1 MKTTLIKDAPE
12 EKEFKPEQSESS
24 AAAAESA
31 QERNRRL
38 QRQGV
43 TIPDITAVWIDPA
56 VEVAAGCILYPNT
69 HILGQTQIGA
79 DCRIGPDCRIVNAEI
94 GRGSRISQS
103 QIESSVL
110 AAGCTVESN
119 CQLKDAKIGE
129 NSRIMQSYVE
139 NSRVAADCVIEPFS
153 HIRANAEI
161 DRGSR
166 VAQSRIE
173 GSALAAG
180 CTVESN
186 CQLKGVKIGEN
197 SWIMQ
202 SCVEN
207 SQVAADCEIG
217 PFSHIRDGAEIGRG
231 SRVAQSRIEDSQV
244 AEDCNIG
251 PFSYIRPGSVI
262 GSRVRI
268 GDFVEIKNSV
278 IGEDTMISHLTYV
291 GDADV
296 GRKVNF
302 GCGTVLV
309 NYDGIEKHRSV
320 IGDHAFIGCNTNLV
334 SPVQI
339 GEGAFTAAG
348 STITEDLPPGSLGI
362 ARARQQIKENWVT
375 NRKGNYKGGNN
386 K

>member
-1 MKTTLIKDAPE
+1 MKTMRIEDLPE
-12 EKEFKPEQSESS
+12 KKGFEQEQPESA

-31 QERNRRL
+31 QERNRQL

-43 TIPDITAVWIDPA
+43 TIPDITAVWVDAA

-69 HILGQTQIGA
+69 HILGQTKIDS
-79 DCRIGPDCRIVNAEI
+79 DCQIGPDCWIANAGI

-110 AAGCTVESN
+110 AAGCAVESN
-119 CQLKDAKIGE
+119 CQLKGAKIGE
-129 NSRIMQSYVE
+129 NSRIMQSCVE
-139 NSRVAADCVIEPFS
+139 NSQIAADCVIGPFS

-161 DRGSR
+161 GCGSR

-197 SWIMQ
+197 SRIMQ

-207 SQVAADCEIG
+207 SQIAADCVIG
-217 PFSHIRDGAEIGRG
+217 PFSHIRANAEIGCG

-244 AEDCNIG
+244 AEECNIG

-309 NYDGIEKHRSV
+309 NYDGIKKHRSV

-375 NRKGNYKGGNN
+375 NRKGNYKGGGN

>member
-94 GRGSRISQS
+94 GRGSRINQS

-119 CQLKDAKIGE
+119 CQLKDAQIGE
-129 NSRIMQSYVE
+129 NSRIMQSYVAS
-139 NSRVAADCVIEPFS
+139 SRVAADCVIGPFS
-153 HIRANAEI
+153 HIRANAVI

-166 VAQSRIE
+166 V
-173 GSALAAG
+173 
-180 CTVESN
+180 
-186 CQLKGVKIGEN
+186 
-197 SWIMQ
+197 MQ
-202 SCVEN
+202 SQLED
-207 SQVAADCEIG
+207 SRVAADCEIG
-217 PFSHIRDGAEIGRG
+217 PFSHIRANAEIGRG

-244 AEDCNIG
+244 AEECNIG

-375 NRKGNYKGGNN
+375 NRKGNYKGGGN

>member
-1 MKTTLIKDAPE
+1 MKTMRIEDLPE
-12 EKEFKPEQSESS
+12 KKGFEQEQPESA

-31 QERNRRL
+31 QERNRQL

-43 TIPDITAVWIDPA
+43 TIPDITAVWVDAA

-69 HILGQTQIGA
+69 HILGQTKIDS
-79 DCRIGPDCRIVNAEI
+79 DCQIGPDCWIANAGI

-110 AAGCTVESN
+110 AAGC
-119 CQLKDAKIGE
+119 A
-129 NSRIMQSYVE
+129 
-139 NSRVAADCVIEPFS
+139 
-153 HIRANAEI
+153 
-161 DRGSR
+161 
-166 VAQSRIE
+166 
-173 GSALAAG
+173 
-180 CTVESN
+180 VESN
-186 CQLKGVKIGEN
+186 CQLKGAKIGEN
-197 SWIMQ
+197 SRIMQ

-207 SQVAADCEIG
+207 SQVAADCVIG
-217 PFSHIRDGAEIGRG
+217 PFSHIRANAEIGRG

-244 AEDCNIG
+244 AEECNIG

-375 NRKGNYKGGNN
+375 NRKGNYKGGGN

>member
-1 MKTTLIKDAPE
+1 MKTTFGKDSLKEKTQKEAQPE
-12 EKEFKPEQSESS
+12 F
-24 AAAAESA
+24 AR
-31 QERNRRL
+31 ERNRQL

-43 TIPDITAVWIDPA
+43 TIPDITAVWVD
-56 VEVAAGCILYPNT
+56 AAAEIATGCILYPNT
-69 HILGQTQIGA
+69 HILGQTKIEP
-79 DCRIGPDCRIVNAEI
+79 DCQIGPDCRIENAEI
-94 GRGSRISQS
+94 GRGSRIRQS
-103 QIESSVL
+103 QIESSIL
-110 AAGCTVESN
+110 AAGCAVESN
-119 CQLKDAKIGE
+119 CQFKDVQIGE
-129 NSRIMQSYVE
+129 NSRITQSQIE
-139 NSRVAADCVIEPFS
+139 NSRIAADCEIGPFS

-161 DRGSR
+161 GCGSR
-166 VAQSRIE
+166 IAQSQIE

-197 SWIMQ
+197 SRIMQ

-217 PFSHIRDGAEIGRG
+217 PFSHIRAESKIGRG
-231 SRVAQSRIEDSQV
+231 SRVAQSRIESSQV

-251 PFSYIRPGSVI
+251 PFSYIRPDSVI

-296 GRKVNF
+296 GSGVNF
-302 GCGTVLV
+302 GCGTVLG
-309 NYDGIEKHRSV
+309 NYDGIKKHRSV

-334 SPVQI
+334 SPVRI

-348 STITEDLPPGSLGI
+348 STITEDLPPNSLGI

>member
-12 EKEFKPEQSESS
+12 EKEFKPEQSGSS

-56 VEVAAGCILYPNT
+56 VEIAAGCILYPNT

-79 DCRIGPDCRIVNAEI
+79 DCRIGPDCWIVNAEI

-119 CQLKDAKIGE
+119 CQLKDAQIGE
-129 NSRIMQSYVE
+129 NSRIMQSYVAS
-139 NSRVAADCVIEPFS
+139 SRVAADCVI
-153 HIRANAEI
+153 
-161 DRGSR
+161 
-166 VAQSRIE
+166 
-173 GSALAAG
+173 
-180 CTVESN
+180 
-186 CQLKGVKIGEN
+186 
-197 SWIMQ
+197 
-202 SCVEN
+202 
-207 SQVAADCEIG
+207 G
-217 PFSHIRDGAEIGRG
+217 PFSHIRDRAEIGRG

-262 GSRVRI
+262 GSRVRV

-296 GRKVNF
+296 GREVNF

-334 SPVQI
+334 SPVRI